1 MALGWPVALLLSLVS
16 ARADVTFSSL
26 FSDHAVLQRDKPVPV
41 WGRADP
47 GEQVM
52 VTFRGQSV
60 GATADAAGRWTV
72 LLDPISTQTDG
83 ADLVAAGKNRIV
95 AHDVLVGEV
104 WLCSG
109 QSNMEFVL
117 RGPESRPGVG
127 YRVEDAD
134 AEVAAAHYPLI
145 RQYRVPRRIAADPQG
160 NLAGTWETCSPQ
172 TAGGFTAVGYF
183 FARAVFQKL
192 GVPIGLVN
200 SSYAGTPI
208 EAWMS
213 AAAFASDP
221 RLAAIRAREQRN
233 RPWSASPAAS
243 DGPHGAAGG
252 PTAPLPRSASAPL
265 GPSPSGGAVVVAAR
279 PPPPGSP
286 SRPEGL
292 FNGMIAPLA
301 PYGLRGILWY
311 QGESNAERAG
321 EYHALFAAMIAA
333 WRAHFGQGDLPFY
346 FVQLANFAAPEPTG
360 RASWAY
366 LREAQ
371 ADALSLPQTG
381 MAVAIDL
388 GDPRDIHPRNKQEV
402 GRRLAAMALVNLYGL
417 SGDVSGPQF
426 AGIEPAGTALRVRFD
441 YAQTGLITHD
451 RPVQSLEIAGADRIF
466 HPASGRI
473 DGETLLV
480 SSPLVPHP
488 VAVRYA
494 WADAPVANLYNGA
507 GLPAAPFRSD
517 RW

>member
-1 MALGWPVALLLSLVS
+1 LGWPVALLLSLVT

-26 FSDHAVLQRDKPVPV
+26 FSDHAVLQRDKPVSV

-47 GEQVM
+47 GERVT

-72 LLDPISTQTDG
+72 LLDAMTVQTEG
-83 ADLVAAGKNRIV
+83 ADLAAVGKNRIV

-117 RGPESRPGVG
+117 RGPESRSGVG

-134 AEVAAAHYPLI
+134 AEVAAARYPLI
-145 RQYRVPRRIAADPQG
+145 RQYRVPRRVSSAPQAD
-160 NLAGTWETCSPQ
+160 LAGAWQPCSPE
-172 TAGGFTAVGYF
+172 TAAGFTAVGYF

-208 EAWMS
+208 EVWMS

-221 RLAAIRAREQRN
+221 RLAAILAREQPN
-233 RPWSASPAAS
+233 PPGPASPAAG
-243 DGPHGAAGG
+243 DGPHGAVGG
-252 PTAPLPRSASAPL
+252 STAPLPRSASAPI
-265 GPSPSGGAVVVAAR
+265 GPSPSGGTVVVAAR
-279 PPPPGSP
+279 LPPPGSP

-321 EYHALFAAMIAA
+321 EYRALFPAMITA
-333 WRAHFGQGDLPFY
+333 WRAQFGQGDLPFY
-346 FVQLANFAAPEPTG
+346 FVQLANFAPPGAPG
-360 RASWAY
+360 RAAWAY

-371 ADALSLPQTG
+371 AEALSLPQTG

-402 GRRLAAMALVNLYGL
+402 GRRLAAIALVNLYGL

-426 AGIEPAGTALRVRFD
+426 AGIEPAGAALRVRFD
-441 YAQTGLITHD
+441 YAQTGLIAHD
-451 RPVQSLEIAGADRIF
+451 RPVQSLEIAGADRVF
-466 HPASGRI
+466 HPASGQI
-473 DGETLLV
+473 NGETLLV

>member
-1 MALGWPVALLLSLVS
+1 MRRRPPGQRSRSNDGRFGGGFRWPLALLLSLVT
-16 ARADVTFSSL
+16 ARANVTFSSL
-26 FSDHAVLQRDKPVPV
+26 FSDHAVLQRDKPVSV

-47 GEQVM
+47 GEPVT

-72 LLDPISTQTDG
+72 ILDAIPVQTEG
-83 ADLVAAGKNRIV
+83 ADLAAAGKNRIV
-95 AHDVLVGEV
+95 ARDVVVGEV

-117 RGPESRPGVG
+117 RGPESRPGLG

-134 AEVAAAHYPLI
+134 AEVATARYPLI
-145 RQYRVPRRIAADPQG
+145 RQYRVPRRVSSAPQADLGGAWQC
-160 NLAGTWETCSPQ
+160 CSPE
-172 TAGGFTAVGYF
+172 TAAGFTAVGYF
-183 FARAVFQKL
+183 FARTVVQKL
-192 GVPIGLVN
+192 GVPVGLVN
-200 SSYAGTPI
+200 SAYAGTPI

-213 AAAFASDP
+213 AAAFASSP
-221 RLAAIRAREQRN
+221 GLAAIRARER
-233 RPWSASPAAS
+233 
-243 DGPHGAAGG
+243 
-252 PTAPLPRSASAPL
+252 
-265 GPSPSGGAVVVAAR
+265 SGGSAVAVPGMR
-279 PPPPGSP
+279 SPPLGSP
-286 SRPEGL
+286 SQPEGL
-292 FNGMIAPLA
+292 FNGMVAPLI

-321 EYHALFAAMIAA
+321 EYRALFPAMIAA
-333 WRAHFGQGDLPFY
+333 WREQFGQGDLPFY
-346 FVQLANFAAPEPTG
+346 FVQLANFAPPGAPG
-360 RASWAY
+360 RATWAY

-371 ADALSLPQTG
+371 AEALSLPQTG

-402 GRRLAAMALVNLYGL
+402 GRRLAAIALVNLYGL

-426 AGIEPAGTALRVRFD
+426 AGIEPAGAALRVRFD